1 LWRVITKM
9 KANQILQ
16 ILDDYA
22 EDYNFPV
29 LDNYNFDLA
38 QCRLSVF
45 RDRDNWLI
53 VFEIVGV
60 NRNQDIS
67 NDLYVYGSS
76 TKQQGMIINLDDI
89 VSLPNEEDWFD
100 DDDNFL
106 IMPFNLKLIINGEI
120 LNMKPKEEEYTQLG
134 IQA

>member
-1 LWRVITKM
+1 M
-9 KANQILQ
+9 KAKQILQ

-45 RDRDNWLI
+45 RDKVNWLI

-67 NDLYVYGSS
+67 NELYVYGNA
-76 TKQQGMIINLDDI
+76 TEQQGIIISLDDI
-89 VSLPNEEDWFD
+89 VSLPMKKTGLMTKL
-100 DDDNFL
+100 NFWSNRS
-106 IMPFNLKLIINGEI
+106 I
-120 LNMKPKEEEYTQLG
+120 
-134 IQA
+134 